1 MTMNDIPV
9 AILAGGKATRLGALT
24 ADRPKALM
32 DVAGRPFIDHQLELL
47 HKHGTR
53 RVVLC
58 IGHFGQQIQDYVGDG
73 SQFGIKASY
82 AYDGP
87 VLQGTAGAIRDA
99 QALLGDV
106 CWVLYG
112 DSYLDF
118 HYSAVADVFASRGE
132 PALMT
137 VFRNEGRWD
146 TSNVVFD
153 GQSIERYDKRNPDP
167 AMRYIDYGATLL
179 RRSAIEEIPATGPF
193 DLADL
198 YASLASSGN
207 MAGYE
212 ITQRFYE
219 IGSEAGLAELGKLLG
234 SRRASSL

>member
-1 MTMNDIPV
+1 VPDIPV

-24 ADRPKALM
+24 AERPKALIE
-32 DVAGRPFIDHQLELL
+32 VAGRPFIDHQLDLL
-47 HKHGTR
+47 KRHGAE

-58 IGHFGQQIQDYVGDG
+58 IGHFGEQIEAHVGDG
-73 SQFGIKASY
+73 SRYGLSVTY

-99 QALLGDV
+99 VDHLGDI
-106 CWVLYG
+106 CWVVYG

-118 HYSAVADVFASRGE
+118 DYSAAAAAFEGRLE

-146 TSNVVFD
+146 TSNVTFD
-153 GQSIERYDKRNPDP
+153 GRCVTRYDKRSPDP
-167 AMRYIDYGATLL
+167 SMLFIDYGATIL
-179 RRSAIEEIPATGPF
+179 RQAAINRIPRSGAA

-198 YASLASSGN
+198 YAELAGEGS

-212 ITQRFYE
+212 VTTRFYE
-219 IGSEAGLAELGKLLG
+219 IGSADGLAELNSVLT
-234 SRRASSL
+234 RALD

>member
-1 MTMNDIPV
+1 VPDIPV
-9 AILAGGKATRLGALT
+9 AILAGGKATRLGLLT
-24 ADRPKALM
+24 AERPKALM

-47 HKHGTR
+47 KRHGIQ

-58 IGHFGQQIQDYVGDG
+58 IGHFGEQIEAYVGDG
-73 SQFGIKASY
+73 SRHGLSVRY

-99 QALLGDV
+99 AAHLGEIF
-106 CWVLYG
+106 WVLYG

-118 HYSAVADVFASRGE
+118 DYAAVAESFERRPE

-146 TSNVVFD
+146 TSNVAFD
-153 GQSIERYDKRNPDP
+153 GQRVTRYEKRTPDP
-167 AMRYIDYGATLL
+167 SMLFIDYGATLL
-179 RRSAIEEIPATGPF
+179 RRAAIERIPRSGAA

-198 YASLASSGN
+198 YAELAGEGCL
-207 MAGYE
+207 AGYE
-212 ITQRFYE
+212 IRQRFYE
-219 IGSEAGLAELGKLLG
+219 IGSALGLDELSRVLG
-234 SRRASSL
+234 RKPD